1 MEDDPYDEIAMGTT
15 QAPPPATTTT
25 GNKNIPTT
33 AANTSPTVL
42 MQAKPQSTGKSRAMM
57 LVALIA
63 TIAIMVLAVIMISVI
78 FSPRSSNSNSD
89 IEAMKQQIEN
99 LRMAVSQIQQT
110 NASATFG
117 AEISR
122 QSIQDMIDNSIQQLQ
137 VQVEK
142 KVENLT
148 SSLTQDS
155 EEIIHE
161 VKLNASQNFEQLNI
175 QMATASA
182 GIHSR
187 IDTLTGEVDKLVID
201 IQALQWEVQANDT
214 ATKLEIAKRVEE
226 LNELR
231 STLNATESKL
241 NKKLA
246 NETKSLSEMLN
257 LQLAKVESKMNTSH
271 SLLNQQII
279 ETQVVIQELQVQV
292 NNSQLSIK
300 GVEERAKHSEMNMIE
315 NIENLTLS
323 ITQDFKEII
332 YDMNSTASQK
342 FEQLEIQLANSSA
355 EIQLELKT
363 VTKNASKSAEDIL
376 ALQLEVE
383 AIDTAVQTELQELML
398 QFEST
403 INETQ
408 KRVSRAEVQLNDL
421 HSTLKQSN

>member
-1 MEDDPYDEIAMGTT
+1 MENDVYELPTMAATHVL
-15 QAPPPATTTT
+15 PPATEKSDNRENLATV
-25 GNKNIPTT
+25 
-33 AANTSPTVL
+33 ANTNPTVQ
-42 MQAKPQSTGKSRAMM
+42 MQTKPQSTGKSRAMM

-63 TIAIMVLAVIMISVI
+63 TIAIMVLAVIVISVI

-110 NASATFG
+110 NASSLKGTLG

-137 VQVEK
+137 MQVENK
-142 KVENLT
+142 MENLT
-148 SSLTQDS
+148 LSLTQDS
-155 EEIIHE
+155 EEIIYE
-161 VKLNASQNFEQLNI
+161 VKLNASRNFEQLNI

-187 IDTLTGEVDKLVID
+187 IDTLEGEVDKLVID
-201 IQALQWEVQANDT
+201 IQALQWEVKANDT

-226 LNELR
+226 LNKLR
-231 STLNATESKL
+231 STLNTTESKL

-246 NETKSLSEMLN
+246 NK
-257 LQLAKVESKMNTSH
+257 
-271 SLLNQQII
+271 
-279 ETQVVIQELQVQV
+279 IQELQVQV
-292 NNSQLSIK
+292 NNSQLSIQ
-300 GVEERAKHSEMNMIE
+300 GVEERAKHSEMKMIE

-332 YDMNSTASQK
+332 YDMNLTASQK

-355 EIQLELKT
+355 EIQLQINT
-363 VTKNASKSAEDIL
+363 VAKNASKSAEDIL

-398 QFEST
+398 QLEST

-408 KRVSRAEVQLNDL
+408 KRVSRAEVQLLNDL
-421 HSTLKQSN
+421 HSTSKQSH

>member
-1 MEDDPYDEIAMGTT
+1 
-15 QAPPPATTTT
+15 
-25 GNKNIPTT
+25 
-33 AANTSPTVL
+33 
-42 MQAKPQSTGKSRAMM
+42 MM

-78 FSPRSSNSNSD
+78 FSPQSSNSNSD

-110 NASATFG
+110 NVSSLKATFG
-117 AEISR
+117 TEISR

-137 VQVEK
+137 VQVEN
-142 KVENLT
+142 KVENLAL
-148 SSLTQDS
+148 SLTQDS

-161 VKLNASQNFEQLNI
+161 VKLNASRNFEQLNI

-187 IDTLTGEVDKLVID
+187 IDTLEGEVNKLVID
-201 IQALQWEVQANDT
+201 IQALQWEVQANNT

-246 NETKSLSEMLN
+246 NETKSLSE
-257 LQLAKVESKMNTSH
+257 
-271 SLLNQQII
+271 I
-279 ETQVVIQELQVQV
+279 
-292 NNSQLSIK
+292 QLSIQ
-300 GVEERAKHSEMNMIE
+300 GVEERAKHSENMIE

-342 FEQLEIQLANSSA
+342 FKQLEIQLANSSA

-408 KRVSRAEVQLNDL
+408 KRVSRAEVQLSNDL
-421 HSTLKQSN
+421 HSTLKQINTEITTKN